1 MFNVCQ
7 PSDQFQRSVL
17 PFFRNWFTNPVL
29 WLITRILLKV
39 TNLEITIRM
48 RCLSTEQITRW
59 IEDTAFVLFLL
70 FPRSLI
76 INRRPAFVRQIS
88 QQNPET
94 GQNPYFSKIK
104 SPELETSGEAF
115 TTGYFAH
122 KPSNKRIYFFYNNLF
137 FIVYIYECISCLPAF
152 EERILVLQF
161 VEHLE
166 VPKHQ
171 EYLSVAV
178 RRTSRG
184 A

>member
-7 PSDQFQRSVL
+7 PSDQFQRSV
-17 PFFRNWFTNPVL
+17 FRNWFSNPVL

-39 TNLEITIRM
+39 TNLKITVRM

-70 FPRSLI
+70 FPKSLN

-122 KPSNKRIYFFYNNLF
+122 KPSNKRIYFF
-137 FIVYIYECISCLPAF
+137 ITIYSLLCIFTNVFPAYPPSKKGFECCS
-152 EERILVLQF
+152 
-161 VEHLE
+161 
-166 VPKHQ
+166 
-171 EYLSVAV
+171 S
-178 RRTSRG
+178 
-184 A
+184 